1 MSNFHLKIVTPSGV
15 YREEEVELLNIVT
28 PLGQTGILANH
39 MPLAS
44 PVEISRLEYVQGKD
58 RYEFAIGGGFV
69 YVEAGN
75 KVTVIGNSIESK
87 EEIDLQ
93 RAEEAKMRAENR
105 LKTKGVRQDLDIAR
119 AEIALKKAII
129 RINVK
134 NYY

>member
-1 MSNFHLKIVTPSGV
+1 MSNFHLRIVTPNGV

-44 PVEISRLEYVQGKD
+44 PVEISRMEYVQGKD
-58 RYEFAIGGGFV
+58 RYEFAIAGGFV

-75 KVTVIGNSIESK
+75 KVTVIGNSVESK

-93 RAEEAKMRAENR
+93 RAEAALQRAEDRLKNKKEDLDIMRAE
-105 LKTKGVRQDLDIAR
+105 V
-119 AEIALKKAII
+119 ALKKAIT

-134 NYY
+134 RY